1 MNMNPTPIEEAGT
14 IVATQFSG
22 FADVLL
28 ANAPAL
34 LGIGLVVFAV
44 PFVFRWAKGLVS

>member
-1 MNMNPTPIEEAGT
+1 MGDTTNLQDAGN
-14 IVATQFSG
+14 IVATTFNG

-34 LGIGLVVFAV
+34 IGIGLVVFAV
-44 PFVFRWAKGLVS
+44 PFIFRWAKGLVS